1 MARLF
6 VLLPSWNGIVRM
18 DDENVVNRGEYPVS
32 ETVIEGAVGT
42 NLPPRESHAMEVVP
56 GLGSQSTYGKYVT
69 SDDAY
74 RVYIAMGSRSL
85 RKTAVMMGIPE
96 GTVGSWSRREG
107 WRQRV
112 VDMDTELTEGV
123 IHASAVA
130 VVSQQLRTI
139 EKLAMIRDN
148 EKSQDRDIINAA
160 KLLMEAYERIR
171 LTATVTA
178 LLGGNEGD
186 MEADEL
192 ERLVSTPGG
201 AQVLLGRLRD
211 RTGRG

>member
-1 MARLF
+1 MRDDDVLGGDRLRAGER
-6 VLLPSWNGIVRM
+6 LLEAANPPLKEIHAVEVM
-18 DDENVVNRGEYPVS
+18 D
-32 ETVIEGAVGT
+32 
-42 NLPPRESHAMEVVP
+42 VP
-56 GLGSQSTYGKYVT
+56 GLQSATGHYVT
-69 SDDAY
+69 ADDAY

-85 RKTAVMMGIPE
+85 RKTAAMMGVPE
-96 GTVGSWSRREG
+96 GTVASWSRRGG

-139 EKLAMIRDN
+139 ERLAKIRDN
-148 EKSQDRDIINAA
+148 EKALDRDVINAS

-171 LTATVTA
+171 LTATVSA

-186 MEADEL
+186 MEAEEL
-192 ERLVSTPGG
+192 EQLVQTPGG